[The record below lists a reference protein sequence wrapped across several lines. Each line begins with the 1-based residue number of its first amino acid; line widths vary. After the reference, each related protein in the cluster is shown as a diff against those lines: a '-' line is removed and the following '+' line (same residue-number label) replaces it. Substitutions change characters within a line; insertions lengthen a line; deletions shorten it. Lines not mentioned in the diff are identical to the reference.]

1 MEDVVGEFVII
12 SNKCYVTAMTNA
24 PNDNDEET
32 TLRVYLRTFPLF
44 ENVIANTIFNS
55 IHYSY
60 QFKFNNEIA
69 NLTV

>member
-1 MEDVVGEFVII
+1 
-12 SNKCYVTAMTNA
+12 MTNA
-24 PNDNDEET
+24 PNDNDKET